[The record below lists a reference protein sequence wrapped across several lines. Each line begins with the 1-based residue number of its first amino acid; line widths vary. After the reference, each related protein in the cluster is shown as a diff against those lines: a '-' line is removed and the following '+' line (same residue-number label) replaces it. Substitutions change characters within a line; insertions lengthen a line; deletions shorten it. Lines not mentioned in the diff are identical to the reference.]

1 MAWNEPGGGKDN
13 DPWGSRK
20 KGDGPPDLDEIVRN
34 IQNKFGGLFGGKGR
48 KGGNGSSSGGGGSF
62 GFGALIVIALLVW
75 LASGIYIVDQ
85 AEEGVILRFG
95 KYTEKVGPGPHWH
108 LPYPIESVVKVNTG
122 QVRSHRHSTQML
134 TKDVNLI
141 EIDLVVQYRVVDV
154 EKFLF
159 RVRAPIRTLEE
170 ATESAL
176 REVIGKKK
184 MDDFLSGGRAQITA
198 ATKKKIQAILNEYQ
212 TGLSIINVSLQR
224 SAPPSAV
231 KQAFE
236 DAINA
241 EEDEIRYRNQA
252 ETYARGVVPKAE
264 GARETMIRE
273 AEAYRKQI
281 VDKARGETSRF
292 LATLREYR
300 RAPAVTR
307 KRMYLDTMEYILSRS
322 SKVLIKIKQGNNILY
337 LPLDKFMN
345 DLRRTKPAVSTNST
359 ETAAGQA
366 TRYPGTGNGY
376 TGGRIR

>member
-20 KGDGPPDLDEIVRN
+20 KGDGPPDLDEIVRKM
-34 IQNKFGGLFGGKGR
+34 QDKFSGLFGGR
-48 KGGNGSSSGGGGSF
+48 KGGKGGKGGGF
-62 GFGALIVIALLVW
+62 GFGMLILIALLVW
-75 LASGIYIVDQ
+75 MASGIYIVDQ
-85 AEEGVILRFG
+85 AEEGVVLRFG

-108 LPYPIESVVKVNTG
+108 LPYPIETVQKVNSG
-122 QVRSHRHSTQML
+122 QIRSHRHSTQML

-141 EIDLVVQYRVVDV
+141 EIELVVQYRVADV

-159 RVRAPIRTLEE
+159 RVRSPVRTLEE

-184 MDDFLSGGRAQITA
+184 MDDFLSGGRAQIIA
-198 ATKKKIQAILNEYQ
+198 ETKKKIQIILNEYQ
-212 TGLSIINVSLQR
+212 TGLAITNVSLQR
-224 SAPPSAV
+224 SAPPREV

-273 AEAYRKQI
+273 AEAYRQQI
-281 VDKARGETSRF
+281 VDKAKGETSRF
-292 LATLREYR
+292 LATLKEYR
-300 RAPAVTR
+300 RAPEVTR
-307 KRMYLDTMEYILSRS
+307 KRMYLATMEYILSRS
-322 SKVLIKIKQGNNILY
+322 SKVLVRLKHGNNIMY
-337 LPLDKFMN
+337 LPLDRLVREARQR
-345 DLRRTKPAVSTNST
+345 DGATGSKPSGSSEGV
-359 ETAAGQA
+359 AGQGSGYPDSGN
-366 TRYPGTGNGY
+366 RYPG
-376 TGGRIR
+376 GGIR